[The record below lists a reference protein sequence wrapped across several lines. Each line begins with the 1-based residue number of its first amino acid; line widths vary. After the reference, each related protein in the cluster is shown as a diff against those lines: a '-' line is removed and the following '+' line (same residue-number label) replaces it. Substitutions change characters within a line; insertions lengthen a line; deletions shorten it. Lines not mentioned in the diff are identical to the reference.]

1 MDVKH
6 IVVLMLENN
15 SFDRMLGNVPGV
27 DGVHPDNP
35 KTNPDLSGASVSE
48 SKTRMR
54 VMLCDPANPNSKKVD
69 PEHDLAD
76 VLEQMQGTNRGF
88 VTNFQRH
95 YSQCKPNC
103 WAEVMR
109 YYGLGSLP
117 VLHQLARSFAVCD
130 QWFSSLPGPT
140 WPNRYFVHSGT
151 SLGHT
156 DMPQGIFH
164 PNPHLYDQDTVYD
177 RLNDVGKSWTI
188 YYGDVPQTLT
198 MTHMLS
204 QPTHFH
210 KMDRFF
216 TDASGPEASFPMYS
230 FIEPTY
236 FGVDQNDQH
245 PPSDVLRGE
254 VLLAQV
260 YNAIRGNEEL
270 WENTLLVI
278 LYDEHGGFYDH
289 VFPPACVPP
298 DHHVSEFSF
307 AQYGIR
313 VPAVLVSPWL
323 KKQVISDVFDHTSLL
338 KYVTD
343 LWGLG
348 PLGART
354 AAAKSFASSWKVS
367 AALRKDVPTKIAE
380 PTTLPNPEA
389 ERLNP
394 NQLALVGFSRYL
406 ETKSAALA
414 EKQSPAAAKAMTL
427 AVGKRLLWSTEEDR
441 HGEVA
446 AQRVEQFL
454 KLAGQARSEPG
465 VAGRAKSAGKR
476 KAAVAKVVP
485 AKKTTKK
492 KAAKAVAK
500 KAAKTSPVKRIARTS
515 KKRAK
520 ESSPHGR

>member
-1 MDVKH
+1 
-6 IVVLMLENN
+6 
-15 SFDRMLGNVPGV
+15 
-27 DGVHPDNP
+27 
-35 KTNPDLSGASVSE
+35 
-48 SKTRMR
+48 
-54 VMLCDPANPNSKKVD
+54 
-69 PEHDLAD
+69 
-76 VLEQMQGTNRGF
+76 
-88 VTNFQRH
+88 
-95 YSQCKPNC
+95 
-103 WAEVMR
+103 
-109 YYGLGSLP
+109 
-117 VLHQLARSFAVCD
+117 
-130 QWFSSLPGPT
+130 
-140 WPNRYFVHSGT
+140 
-151 SLGHT
+151 
-156 DMPQGIFH
+156 
-164 PNPHLYDQDTVYD
+164 
-177 RLNDVGKSWTI
+177 
-188 YYGDVPQTLT
+188 
-198 MTHMLS
+198 
-204 QPTHFH
+204 
-210 KMDRFF
+210 
-216 TDASGPEASFPMYS
+216 
-230 FIEPTY
+230 
-236 FGVDQNDQH
+236 
-245 PPSDVLRGE
+245 
-254 VLLAQV
+254 
-260 YNAIRGNEEL
+260 
-270 WENTLLVI
+270 
-278 LYDEHGGFYDH
+278 
-289 VFPPACVPP
+289 
-298 DHHVSEFSF
+298 VSEFSF

-500 KAAKTSPVKRIARTS
+500 KAAKTSPVKRIAMTS

-520 ESSPHGR
+520 KSSPHGR